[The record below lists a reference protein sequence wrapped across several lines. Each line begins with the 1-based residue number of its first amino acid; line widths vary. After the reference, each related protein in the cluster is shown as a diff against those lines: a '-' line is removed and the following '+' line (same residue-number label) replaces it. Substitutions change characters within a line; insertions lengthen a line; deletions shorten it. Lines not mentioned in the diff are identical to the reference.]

1 MGFLSEFMALEPK
14 MQLSVFENGYYE
26 KEKRFDYLFEHAGI
40 HLEIRSENRIDDFK
54 EIELIAKKVDKS
66 IGKIKMDV
74 ALKINQLE
82 IRVWNINSQG
92 QHFLSEQS
100 YNPMICM
107 NNKVS
112 DSMYIV
118 YSGYNKTLS
127 IVSGESIIHWF
138 ENPTETFMDYL
149 YGKIDMKFEEFAIC
163 IEGKISYAGIRQTI
177 TKEFGENTGFRVD
190 GDIAKVIRWDIHKK
204 GV

>member
-1 MGFLSEFMALEPK
+1 
-14 MQLSVFENGYYE
+14 
-26 KEKRFDYLFEHAGI
+26 
-40 HLEIRSENRIDDFK
+40 
-54 EIELIAKKVDKS
+54 
-66 IGKIKMDV
+66 
-74 ALKINQLE
+74 
-82 IRVWNINSQG
+82 
-92 QHFLSEQS
+92 
-100 YNPMICM
+100 M

-112 DSMYIV
+112 DFYV
-118 YSGYNKTLS
+118 YCLFWLQQTLS
-127 IVSGESIIHWF
+127 IVTGESIIHWF

-149 YGKIDMKFEEFAIC
+149 YGKIDMKFEEFAIW